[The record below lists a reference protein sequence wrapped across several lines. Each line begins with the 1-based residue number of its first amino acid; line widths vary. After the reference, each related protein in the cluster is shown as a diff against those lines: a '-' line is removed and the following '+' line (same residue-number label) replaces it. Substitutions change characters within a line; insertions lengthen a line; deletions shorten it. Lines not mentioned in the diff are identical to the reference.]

1 MVPSRD
7 LDFGDYRLLEV
18 DHRTVIPYDVNVRV
32 LVTAA
37 DVLHS

>member
-1 MVPSRD
+1 MTSSP
-7 LDFGDYRLLEV
+7 YRLLDC
-18 DHRTVIPYDVNVRV
+18 DHRILLPTHTSLRV

>member
-1 MVPSRD
+1 MAESA
-7 LDFGDYRLLEV
+7 YRLLDCDNRIV
-18 DHRTVIPYDVNVRV
+18 VPSQAALRV

>member
-1 MVPSRD
+1 MTTSP
-7 LDFGDYRLLEV
+7 YRLLDC
-18 DHRTVIPYDVNVRV
+18 DHRLLLPAHTPLRV

>member
-1 MVPSRD
+1 MTDSA
-7 LDFGDYRLLEV
+7 YRLLDA
-18 DHRTVIPYDVNVRV
+18 DHRVVIPSQVPIRV